1 MRCSNKGQPEQQATI
16 LCECVCVRCW
26 MWWVLS
32 PVSRARVHMQ
42 EKVDT
47 SRFILR
53 RPAENSKM
61 PSIHSPKPRRHWR
74 RGHTEPSQKISLASS
89 GLDLRQ
95 EDNMRYQHRRTRS
108 LRSNPQFLLGPSQ

>member
-1 MRCSNKGQPEQQATI
+1 
-16 LCECVCVRCW
+16 
-26 MWWVLS
+26 MWWIFS

-53 RPAENSKM
+53 RLAENSKM
-61 PSIHSPKPRRHWR
+61 ASIHSPKPRRHWR
-74 RGHTEPSQKISLASS
+74 RAHTEPSQKISLASS

-95 EDNMRYQHRRTRS
+95 EDSVKYQHKVCEV
-108 LRSNPQFLLGPSQ
+108 